1 MIWSIYYHQKTWQK
15 QNRNIS
21 VKSVNMA
28 NIPFN
33 VKIVRDLVYV
43 FMKNKKAPVKNVVV
57 LISVSINESRII
69 VKNAM
74 DPAFVTTI
82 NVGLAVKS
90 VKVEAFVLME
100 NWKVDVFIVMD
111 MNYVSIRYVEKY
123 A

>member
-1 MIWSIYYHQKTWQK
+1 LNDLKYLLSSKTWQK

-43 FMKNKKAPVKNVVV
+43 FTKNKKARVKNVVV

-69 VKNAM
+69 VKNVM
-74 DPAFVTTI
+74 DPAFVITI
-82 NVGLAVKS
+82 NVDLAVKS

-100 NWKVDVFIVMD
+100 N
-111 MNYVSIRYVEKY
+111 
-123 A
+123 

>member
-1 MIWSIYYHQKTWQK
+1 
-15 QNRNIS
+15 
-21 VKSVNMA
+21 MA

-100 NWKVDVFIVMD
+100 N
-111 MNYVSIRYVEKY
+111 
-123 A
+123 